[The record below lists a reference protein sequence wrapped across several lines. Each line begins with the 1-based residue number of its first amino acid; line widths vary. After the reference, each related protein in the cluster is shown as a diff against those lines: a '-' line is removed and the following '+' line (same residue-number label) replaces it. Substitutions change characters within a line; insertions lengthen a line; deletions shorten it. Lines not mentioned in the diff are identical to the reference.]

1 MAEQYVLDLKALVD
15 SCRNLR
21 GEMGVSPATKLPL
34 LMLGADE
41 RVRSMMPALKTLAKL
56 SEIKLFEDEV
66 QWTQSSESSPFAV
79 VGSVRMCLH
88 IQVDAQAERARL
100 SKEILR
106 IQTEIDKASVKLS
119 NESFVAKAPPA
130 VIEQER
136 KRVDE
141 FQQTMIKLKDQLARL
156 PK

>member
-1 MAEQYVLDLKALVD
+1 
-15 SCRNLR
+15 
-21 GEMGVSPATKLPL
+21 
-34 LMLGADE
+34 
-41 RVRSMMPALKTLAKL
+41 
-56 SEIKLFEDEV
+56 
-66 QWTQSSESSPFAV
+66 
-79 VGSVRMCLH
+79 MCLH

-130 VIEQER
+130 VIEQES
-136 KRVDE
+136 KRVDD